1 MRKIFYIIS
10 LGVFGFFLNSETLV
24 AQEAALDSI
33 IESYK
38 DQAWELKY
46 SNETEANRVLQ
57 LGLKRSR
64 KLKRQADEGYFYR
77 KLISQKGFNG
87 ETDSAQ
93 YYFETGMKFA
103 LRQDSLEDSGLV
115 GKLHS
120 EMGEM
125 SHRNGALKEAIYHYQ
140 KADSVFR
147 AVNDSLGITIA
158 KLNLGNI
165 YYVQGEYPKAI
176 QLYLEGD
183 QMADTTQY
191 QYIKGTI
198 YNSLSASYGALEDD
212 KKAKLFA
219 EKALETFTKEKDQYP
234 EYMPLAYTNLAQK
247 EQADGNYDKALA
259 LLDEMDLFIEEKGL
273 EASKSLAATRR
284 AKIYLEMERY
294 AEAIEVL
301 EATNHL
307 LDKYRINAET
317 DFDYHYTLG
326 VAYVESGASQKALQT
341 LEPLEAKA
349 DSLEMLSEVAYI
361 NDALANLYASR
372 GDFTKAYQAQEKFQK
387 INDSLFTLEKQRSFK
402 EIDAKYESEK
412 KERQLAETRAD
423 LAQRELEVK
432 QKNALV
438 YGGFGL
444 AMILGLLGYLLYNQQ
459 KLKNR
464 QLQRETELKT
474 ALARIETQ
482 NKLQEQR
489 LRISRDLHDNI
500 GSQLTFVTSS
510 IENLSYGMSNQED
523 KVRHKLKT
531 ISEFTTQTIYE
542 LRDTI
547 WAMNKEQI
555 SCEDLQTRIANFID
569 QAHRS
574 QEQVTFQVE
583 ISPSVPSHHTFTS
596 VQGMNTYRIIQEAVN
611 NAMKYAKAT
620 VIGVRLDKV
629 DDQFQVTVQ
638 DDGNGFDPSN
648 VPLGNGLQNMKKRA
662 HDLNGS
668 LQLSSEP
675 NVGTTVRLE
684 FPTMN

>member
-1 MRKIFYIIS
+1 M
-10 LGVFGFFLNSETLV
+10 FLLTSEGGQ
-24 AQEAALDSI
+24 AQEAPLDSI

-38 DQAWELKY
+38 DQAWALKY
-46 SNETEANRVLQ
+46 SDEAEANRVLQ

-64 KLKRQADEGYFYR
+64 RLNRQADEGYFYR

-87 ETDSAQ
+87 QTDSAQ
-93 YYFETGMKFA
+93 FYFDKGIAFA
-103 LRQDSLEDSGLV
+103 LKQDSLEDSGLI

-120 EMGEM
+120 EMGEV
-125 SHRNGALKEAIYHYQ
+125 SHRNGAMKEAIYHYK

-165 YYVQGEYPKAI
+165 YYVQEEFPKAI
-176 QLYLEGD
+176 QLYLEAD
-183 QMADTTQY
+183 KMADTTQFH
-191 QYIKGTI
+191 YIKGTI
-198 YNSLSASYGALEDD
+198 YNSLSATYGSMED
-212 KKAKLFA
+212 AKRSKFFA
-219 EKALETFTKEKDQYP
+219 EKALESFSKEKEVYP
-234 EYMPLAYTNLAQK
+234 EYLPLAYTNLAQK
-247 EQADGNYDKALA
+247 EQAAGNYDKALA
-259 LLDEMDLFIEEKGL
+259 LLDEMDAFIEEKEL
-273 EASKSLAATRR
+273 EASKSMAATRR
-284 AKIYLEMERY
+284 AKLYLELERY
-294 AEAIEVL
+294 EDAITVMESSKGLL
-301 EATNHL
+301 E
-307 LDKYRINAET
+307 KYRINAET

-326 VAYVESGASQKALQT
+326 VAYFESGAAQKALQT

-349 DSLEMLSEVAYI
+349 DSLEMLSEVGYI

-372 GDFTKAYQAQEKFQK
+372 GDFEKAYRAQEKFQK
-387 INDSLFTLEKQRSFK
+387 VNDSLFTIEKQRSFK
-402 EIDAKYESEK
+402 EIDAKYETEK
-412 KERQLAETRAD
+412 KERQLAETRAN

-444 AMILGLLGYLLYNQQ
+444 AIILGLLGYLLYNQQ

-500 GSQLTFVTSS
+500 GAQLTFVTSS
-510 IENLSYGMSNQED
+510 IENLSYGMPKEEQT
-523 KVRHKLKT
+523 VRKKLHT

-547 WAMNKEQI
+547 WAMNKEEI

-574 QEQVTFQVE
+574 QERVTCNV
-583 ISPSVPSHHTFTS
+583 IIDPSVPSNFTFTS

-611 NAMKYAKAT
+611 NALKYAEAT
-620 VIGVRLDKV
+620 SVKV
-629 DDQFQVTVQ
+629 LLHKEKDQFYVTIA
-638 DDGNGFDPSN
+638 DNGTGFDLSDRKE
-648 VPLGNGLQNMKKRA
+648 GNGLQNMKKRA
-662 HDLNGS
+662 QDLKGS
-668 LQLSSEP
+668 LVIKSEP
-675 NVGTTVRLE
+675 GTGTEVCLQ
-684 FPTMN
+684 FPT